1 MDKSNISNFPSKTR
15 ITPED
20 SFKKSTNFTLL
31 TSQNK
36 SKETENQKNKISDEE
51 NSIKDSYSID
61 NPSSLSLDEKSDRS
75 KHSISPSKKLSLNS
89 KDKIFFDFLNCIEI
103 GDINRMNLILKS
115 PQNHHFINRVSPFG
129 FTPIQYAAFY
139 GQIDVFKFLLDHKA
153 QMDKTVEGLDIIHL
167 SLTLCIFKKHKK
179 KCAEMFSYIY
189 HNFPEQKKSVDRL
202 GRNYLHII
210 FQYDFDLALE
220 SIDYSFDDLF
230 AIDNNGDYV
239 INYAYIYNSNQC
251 FFKLSKNYDDI
262 QKLYLTIRDK
272 YSKNPD
278 IHYIRKEKFLENC
291 LIHHAFQIIGF
302 LILNCLKFKN
312 EIKEDLDNILKYY
325 SGLHKE
331 FPENEGISNIYFNT
345 KASIENWESLE
356 LVIANEVSLQFNYKY
371 VTRKT
376 ALIYNKD
383 NILHIQLP
391 EEPVKHFSRR
401 AEMFENSDRLSCLVA
416 PDKGIIVSDFLY
428 DASIGQDFSKEINTD
443 FFILRQTTRKACL
456 NDILKCHDINYIH
469 KLKEKCESLGNN
481 NQNKK
486 KDNHHSSTQN
496 LLYTYEQLDCDTWVN
511 KYTYENIFNTA
522 GCVFDA
528 IDTVMKK
535 EATNAFALI
544 RPPGHHAGFF
554 GPVENPVTISN
565 GFCIINNVCV
575 GAAYARYFHSDK
587 IKRIAIFDFDVHHG
601 NGTEEIVQMLNHK
614 KFHKIMDY
622 EKFGKV
628 DLFSDIKINWF
639 DFDDAKNTLFISTHI
654 FNEQN
659 PKTFYPYSGSA
670 ETNTSKEDEIYPGG
684 ILNIPFGFKSN
695 YSYEYRKIIRNK
707 VIPRLCKFK
716 PDIIFLSAGFDGHE
730 LEGINQKHMSLQEYD
745 YAFVTEKLQIVADK
759 YCEGRLVSVLEGG
772 YNVTTGLISS
782 FAQSVFCHA
791 RFLNLSI
798 NVDHVSDVNLS
809 LIERRVE
816 YNNDLE
822 LFKKIQR
829 FEVKPRRSERIKHMG
844 EEKDEDD
851 KRRTRKS
858 YKESINNNGG
868 ANSEDYKNFKENL
881 VEESEGNKNESDGI
895 NEKSDDY
902 ENNNNRSDN
911 NNSKK
916 NENEKDEG
924 ENNDKEGNSNNS
936 DNKDIDINEGIN
948 LKNEENTD
956 NKIEEKI
963 DNKVNLM
970 KDEEFSLLKNQLIN
984 QEKEENKTEELQID
998 NNNNNNNNDNDKDN
1012 DNNNDCDN
1020 NDNDNN
1026 NNNNDN
1032 NNNDNN
1038 DNDNNNNNDNDNN
1051 NNNDNE
1057 NDKLPNS
1064 EKKN

>member
-220 SIDYSFDDLF
+220 SVDYSFDDLF

-262 QKLYLTIRDK
+262 QKLYLTIREK

-312 EIKEDLDNILKYY
+312 EIKEDLDNILNYY

-428 DASIGQDFSKEINTD
+428 DVPIGHDFSKEINTD

-575 GAAYARYFHSDK
+575 GAAYAKYFYSDK
-587 IKRIAIFDFDVHHG
+587 IKKIAIFDFDVHHG
-601 NGTEEIVQMLNHK
+601 NGTEEIIQMLNNK
-614 KFHKIMDY
+614 KFHKVMDY
-622 EKFGKV
+622 EKFGKL

-639 DFDDAKNTLFISTHI
+639 DFNDAKNTLFISTHI
-654 FNEQN
+654 YNEQN
-659 PKTFYPYSGSA
+659 PKTFYPYSGSI
-670 ETNTSKEDEIYPGG
+670 ETNTQKEDEIYPGG

-695 YSYEYRKIIRNK
+695 YSHEYRNVIRNK

-730 LEGINQKHMSLQEYD
+730 LEGINQKHMLLQEYD

-772 YNVTTGLISS
+772 YNVTTGLVSS
-782 FAQSVFCHA
+782 FAQSVFTHA

-798 NVDHVSDVNLS
+798 NIDHVCDVNLS
-809 LIERRVE
+809 LLERKVE
-816 YNNDLE
+816 FNNDLE
-822 LFKKIQR
+822 IFKRIER
-829 FEVKPRRSERIKHMG
+829 FEDKPRRSQRIKHM
-844 EEKDEDD
+844 EEVKEDD
-851 KRRTRKS
+851 DRRHTRRSFKDSHGNEESNKNDDKDDKS
-858 YKESINNNGG
+858 ENNIIEESENKNDSDGNKNNEDNEDKNIKEDGEDNINKYYKESNSPVRDNKDNENSNNM
-868 ANSEDYKNFKENL
+868 
-881 VEESEGNKNESDGI
+881 GND
-895 NEKSDDY
+895 NEKNNE
-902 ENNNNRSDN
+902 ENNNKVN
-911 NNSKK
+911 NQ
-916 NENEKDEG
+916 
-924 ENNDKEGNSNNS
+924 
-936 DNKDIDINEGIN
+936 
-948 LKNEENTD
+948 NEE
-956 NKIEEKI
+956 
-963 DNKVNLM
+963 
-970 KDEEFSLLKNQLIN
+970 SQLLIY
-984 QEKEENKTEELQID
+984 EKEENKKEEEENM
-998 NNNNNNNNDNDKDN
+998 NNNNNN
-1012 DNNNDCDN
+1012 
-1020 NDNDNN
+1020 
-1026 NNNNDN
+1026 
-1032 NNNDNN
+1032 
-1038 DNDNNNNNDNDNN
+1038 
-1051 NNNDNE
+1051 
-1057 NDKLPNS
+1057 
-1064 EKKN
+1064 